1 MGNLDLSSL
10 ESMLSGDNLIGISE
24 KLGIGTDEIGS
35 VIKGALPELLT
46 GMQKNASTE
55 EGVASLEKALSDHSA
70 VDISDISSFLG
81 SADQDDGA
89 KIIGHL
95 LGKENVESAER
106 SISEKSGLSI
116 GNVGSILASVAPFL
130 MSLLGKETS
139 GSTSSGSQSGGS
151 GIGSLLG
158 GLLGGS
164 GGGVD
169 LGDLAG
175 AASGLFGSDDTSSS
189 KKKKK
194 KKKEGG
200 LLNSFLNLFK

>member
-70 VDISDISSFLG
+70 VGISDISSFLG

-95 LGKENVESAER
+95 LGKENFICRGCA
-106 SISEKSGLSI
+106 G
-116 GNVGSILASVAPFL
+116 
-130 MSLLGKETS
+130 
-139 GSTSSGSQSGGS
+139 SSGSHRDSRRRSRIRSKTGNTARHKNKTSRKGRSVYKKQERPRR
-151 GIGSLLG
+151 SLCNTRG
-158 GLLGGS
+158 
-164 GGGVD
+164 
-169 LGDLAG
+169 
-175 AASGLFGSDDTSSS
+175 
-189 KKKKK
+189 
-194 KKKEGG
+194 
-200 LLNSFLNLFK
+200 